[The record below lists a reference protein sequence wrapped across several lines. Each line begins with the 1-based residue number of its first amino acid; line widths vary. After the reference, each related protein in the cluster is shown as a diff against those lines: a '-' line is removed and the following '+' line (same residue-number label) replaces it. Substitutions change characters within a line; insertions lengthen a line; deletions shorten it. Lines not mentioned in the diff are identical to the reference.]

1 LHNSLSTLLLRDGP
15 VLGLGGGCYKGN
27 LAVAQVADDRS
38 IRCYGGWNLFA
49 VGDAEYV
56 KCIRVGTGWNGKNFQ
71 SNLYLGNGNSTVNDV
86 AVTAHF
92 ADHAHSPVSADDPHC
107 FDVDGNPQ
115 TDPSCNWDAIF
126 AETPAVNLWNSS
138 TNFILVEYHMPGL
151 STSNNTVWCDDI
163 SYINFQSYSLDP
175 SPYSNFIHLA
185 LLEDADPFI
194 PPGTV
199 PLVVHPDW
207 ILAAWSV
214 DRNGTVDGTRIPA
227 LQVSAILETVLTEAN
242 ASLELDWLNYLDG
255 VIMDQALSLIDY
267 STNSSTQTSNSATNP
282 LLTTSAQI
290 QVWMYSVYSQTSK
303 LGAAVVIICCA
314 VVVVRIL
321 VALKRA
327 TLGHYTSPKTLMELL
342 LEALEY
348 DPMESGRE
356 ERVQPRRESVGIVEN
371 KMGVKVDGRKLSFA
385 YTH

>member
-1 LHNSLSTLLLRDGP
+1 
-15 VLGLGGGCYKGN
+15 
-27 LAVAQVADDRS
+27 
-38 IRCYGGWNLFA
+38 
-49 VGDAEYV
+49 
-56 KCIRVGTGWNGKNFQ
+56 
-71 SNLYLGNGNSTVNDV
+71 
-86 AVTAHF
+86 
-92 ADHAHSPVSADDPHC
+92 
-107 FDVDGNPQ
+107 
-115 TDPSCNWDAIF
+115 
-126 AETPAVNLWNSS
+126 
-138 TNFILVEYHMPGL
+138 
-151 STSNNTVWCDDI
+151 
-163 SYINFQSYSLDP
+163 
-175 SPYSNFIHLA
+175 
-185 LLEDADPFI
+185 
-194 PPGTV
+194 
-199 PLVVHPDW
+199 
-207 ILAAWSV
+207 
-214 DRNGTVDGTRIPA
+214 
-227 LQVSAILETVLTEAN
+227 VSAILETVLTEAN